1 MPRMRI
7 DELPTPCAVVDH
19 ERLERNAAR
28 MGERMTRL
36 GVRLRPHVKT
46 HKCAEIARLSVRGH
60 FGGVTVSTLA
70 EARGLAEAG
79 FDDLTWAVPIALDR
93 IDDALLLGRRVRSFA
108 LLVDHPDA
116 ARALSAKARGG
127 EQRVPVFLK
136 VDCGYH
142 RAGVDPEDPA
152 SVAFARELASLPGLE
167 FRGLLTHAGHAYHAT
182 RRDELAAFARAE
194 RDVPVR
200 FAERLCAAGVRVD
213 EVSVGSTP
221 TMSVAED
228 LAGVTE
234 ARPGNYLFFDAFQ
247 ASIGSCDLEDAA
259 FWVVA
264 TVIGH
269 ARAQNALLVNA
280 GALSL
285 SKDPGATHVDARCG
299 FGRVASANRS
309 RAFPSLRVT
318 ALSQEH
324 GQIGSETPIDFDAL
338 PIGAKLA
345 IVPNHSCLSAALF
358 DRYHVVRDGRV
369 AEVWRALRGW

>member
-1 MPRMRI
+1 MRI
-7 DELPTPCAVVDH
+7 DELRTPCAVVDQ

-70 EARGLAEAG
+70 EARGLSDAG
-79 FDDLTWAVPIALDR
+79 FDDFTWAVGLALDR
-93 IDDALLLGRRVRSFA
+93 IDEALALGRSVRSLA

-116 ARALSAKARGG
+116 ARALSAKARGA
-127 EQRVPVFLK
+127 ERRVPVFLE
-136 VDCGYH
+136 VDCGDH

-152 SVAFARELASLPGLE
+152 SVAFARTLAALPGLD
-167 FRGLLTHAGHAYHAT
+167 FRGLLTLAGHAYHAT
-182 RRDELAAFARAE
+182 RRDELHAVARTE
-194 RDVPVR
+194 RGVPVR
-200 FAERLCAAGVRVD
+200 FAEHLRAAGVRVD

-221 TMSVAED
+221 TMSVVED
-228 LAGVTE
+228 LKGVTE

-247 ASIGSCDLEDAA
+247 AALGSCSLDDAA

-269 ARAQNALLVNA
+269 ARARNELLVNA
-280 GALSL
+280 GALAL
-285 SKDPGATHVDARCG
+285 SKDAGATHVDPRCG
-299 FGRVASANRS
+299 FGRVASADRS
-309 RAFPSLRVT
+309 RAFPTLRVVS
-318 ALSQEH
+318 LSQEH
-324 GQIGSETPIDFDAL
+324 GKLASDAPIDFDVL

-358 DRYHVVRDGRV
+358 DRYHVVRGGAVV
-369 AEVWRALRGW
+369 AEWRTLR